1 MRASKRAALIIAV
14 TTALLTLS
22 VGPAWATEN
31 PEVCVPS
38 EAVPAVPDVLEQTRT
53 DYQRYSWT
61 GGPIDSA
68 PTEVPPSE
76 NWQANTTNKTGNH
89 ADDPVGVPF
98 QRDNPGQGN
107 ADWFYWTATVV
118 VTQPFVPGTPEI
130 PAVVCPPI
138 EEPPVEEPP
147 VEEPPIEEPP
157 VTDEPRVLAYT
168 GAAEGIGL
176 LALALAGL
184 GAFLLAARRL
194 VGRVS
199 T

>member
-1 MRASKRAALIIAV
+1 MKASKRAALII
-14 TTALLTLS
+14 TLTASLLALG

-31 PEVCVPS
+31 PEACVPS

-61 GGPIDSA
+61 GGPIDTA
-68 PTEVPPSE
+68 PTEVPPSD
-76 NWQANTTNKTGNH
+76 NWQANTTNYAGNH
-89 ADDPVGVPF
+89 ANDPIGVPF

-138 EEPPVEEPP
+138 DEPPVEEPP
-147 VEEPPIEEPP
+147 VEDSSR
-157 VTDEPRVLAYT
+157 TLADT

-176 LALALAGL
+176 LAAVLTGL
-184 GAFLLAARRL
+184 GATALIARRL
-194 VGRVS
+194 VARDA
-199 T
+199 